1 MTGGIVDLEGD
12 GGAGVCVCVCEFS
25 SSFNFRCTFW
35 MCCPSIR
42 LHTQKSTTKSHSVK
56 SHSVK
61 CAHGH
66 WTVDTVKL
74 GICGL
79 INVANNGSRSL
90 DAQTAF

>member
-1 MTGGIVDLEGD
+1 VF
-12 GGAGVCVCVCEFS
+12 VYVSV
-25 SSFNFRCTFW
+25 NFQALLIFAAVL
-35 MCCPSIR
+35 PSIR
-42 LHTQKSTTKSHSVK
+42 LHTQKSTTK

>member
-1 MTGGIVDLEGD
+1 MTGGIVDLEGN

-25 SSFNFRCTFW
+25 SSFNFRC
-35 MCCPSIR
+35 CAAVDPPA
-42 LHTQKSTTKSHSVK
+42 HTKIHHKITQRKITQRKV
-56 SHSVK
+56 
-61 CAHGH
+61 CA
-66 WTVDTVKL
+66 WTLDTVKL